1 MLTKRERLNKR
12 GFDII
17 FSFVGLV
24 FTFPLIFVSF
34 LAIVISS
41 RTSGIYAPYRIGRH
55 GLPFKIYKIKTM
67 REGSGPINSV
77 TTKDDPR
84 ITSIGKWLRK
94 FKIDELP
101 QLWNVLKGEMSLV
114 GPRPDV
120 AGFADQLQGQ
130 DREIL
135 SLLPGITG
143 LATLNFKQEEELLAQ
158 QKDPVT
164 YNREVIWPEKIK
176 LNKEYIE
183 NYSFGLDIQILWKTI
198 VGS

>member
-143 LATLNFKQEEELLAQ
+143 LATLKFKQEEELLAQ

-164 YNREVIWPEKIK
+164 YNREVIWHEKIK
-176 LNKEYIE
+176 LNREYIK

>member
-55 GLPFKIYKIKTM
+55 GLPFKIYKLKTM

-143 LATLNFKQEEELLAQ
+143 LATLKFKQEEELLAQ

-176 LNKEYIE
+176 LNREYIK

>member
-1 MLTKRERLNKR
+1 MLTKRQRLNKR

-17 FSFVGLV
+17 FSFMGLV
-24 FTFPLIFVSF
+24 LTSPLISISF

-55 GLPFKIYKIKTM
+55 GLPFRIYKLRTM
-67 REGSGPINSV
+67 GEINGPINSV

-143 LATLNFKQEEELLAQ
+143 LATLKFKQEEELLAQ
-158 QKDPVT
+158 QKDPIT
-164 YNREVIWPEKIK
+164 YNRDVIWPEKIK
-176 LNKEYIE
+176 LNREYIK

-198 VGS
+198 VNS

>member
-1 MLTKRERLNKR
+1 MLTKKEKLNKR

-24 FTFPLIFVSF
+24 FTFPLIFISF

-55 GLPFKIYKIKTM
+55 GLPFKIYKLKTM

-77 TTKDDPR
+77 TTKNDPR

-143 LATLNFKQEEELLAQ
+143 LATLKFKQEEELLAQ
-158 QKDPVT
+158 QKDPIA

-176 LNKEYIE
+176 LNREYIK

>member
-55 GLPFKIYKIKTM
+55 GLPFKIYKLKTM

>member
-1 MLTKRERLNKR
+1 VLTKRERLNKR

-24 FTFPLIFVSF
+24 LTFPLIFVSF

-41 RTSGIYAPYRIGRH
+41 RTSGLYAPYRIGRH
-55 GLPFKIYKIKTM
+55 GLPFKIYKLKTM
-67 REGSGPINSV
+67 REVNGPINSV
-77 TTKDDPR
+77 TTKNDPR
-84 ITSIGKWLRK
+84 ITNIGKWLRK

-120 AGFADQLQGQ
+120 TGFADQLQGQ

-143 LATLNFKQEEELLAQ
+143 LATLKFKQEEELLAQ

-176 LNKEYIE
+176 LNREYIK
-183 NYSFGLDIQILWKTI
+183 NYSFGLDVQILWKTI
-198 VGS
+198 VDS

>member
-55 GLPFKIYKIKTM
+55 GLPFRIYKLKTM
-67 REGSGPINSV
+67 REVSGPINSV

-143 LATLNFKQEEELLAQ
+143 LATLKFKQEEELLAQ
-158 QKDPVT
+158 QMDPIT

-176 LNKEYIE
+176 LNRQYIK

-198 VGS
+198 VGL

>member
-1 MLTKRERLNKR
+1 MLTKKEKLNKR

-24 FTFPLIFVSF
+24 LTFPLIFISF

-55 GLPFKIYKIKTM
+55 GLPFKIYKLKTM
-67 REGSGPINSV
+67 REVSGPINSV

-143 LATLNFKQEEELLAQ
+143 LATLNFKQEEELLVQ

>member
-1 MLTKRERLNKR
+1 MLTKRERFNKR

-17 FSFVGLV
+17 FSFTGLV
-24 FTFPLIFVSF
+24 LTFPLISVSF

-55 GLPFKIYKIKTM
+55 GLPFRIYKLKTM
-67 REGSGPINSV
+67 REVSGPINSV

-120 AGFADQLQGQ
+120 AGFADQLEGD

-143 LATLNFKQEEELLAQ
+143 LATLKFKQEEELLAQ
-158 QKDPVT
+158 QKDPIA

-176 LNKEYIE
+176 LNREYIK
-183 NYSFGLDIQILWKTI
+183 NYSFGLDVWILWKTI

>member
-55 GLPFKIYKIKTM
+55 GLPFKIYKLKTM
-67 REGSGPINSV
+67 REVNGPINSV
-77 TTKDDPR
+77 TTKNDPR

-143 LATLNFKQEEELLAQ
+143 LATLKFKQEEELLAQ
-158 QKDPVT
+158 QKDPIA

-176 LNKEYIE
+176 LNREYIK
-183 NYSFGLDIQILWKTI
+183 NYSFGLDVQILWKTI
-198 VGS
+198 VDS

>member
-1 MLTKRERLNKR
+1 MLTKREWLNKR

-24 FTFPLIFVSF
+24 FTFPLIFISF

-55 GLPFKIYKIKTM
+55 GLPFKIYKLKTM
-67 REGSGPINSV
+67 REVNGPINSV
-77 TTKDDPR
+77 TTKNDPR
-84 ITSIGKWLRK
+84 ITNIGKWLRK

-120 AGFADQLQGQ
+120 AGFADQLEGQ

-143 LATLNFKQEEELLAQ
+143 LATLKFKQEEELLAQ
-158 QKDPVT
+158 QMDPIA

-176 LNKEYIE
+176 LNREYIK
-183 NYSFGLDIQILWKTI
+183 NYSFGLDVQILWKTI

>member
-1 MLTKRERLNKR
+1 MLTKRERFNKR

-17 FSFVGLV
+17 FSFAGLV
-24 FTFPLIFVSF
+24 LTFPLISVSF

-55 GLPFKIYKIKTM
+55 GLPFRIYKLKTM
-67 REGSGPINSV
+67 REVSGPIYSV

-84 ITSIGKWLRK
+84 ITGIGKWLRK

-120 AGFADQLQGQ
+120 EGFADQLEGK

-143 LATLNFKQEEELLAQ
+143 LATLKFKQEEELLAQ
-158 QKDPVT
+158 QKDPIT
-164 YNREVIWPEKIK
+164 YNRDVIWPEKIK
-176 LNKEYIE
+176 LNREYIK

-198 VGS
+198 VDS

>member
-1 MLTKRERLNKR
+1 VLTKRERFNKR

-17 FSFVGLV
+17 FSFAGLV
-24 FTFPLIFVSF
+24 LTFPLISVSF

-55 GLPFKIYKIKTM
+55 GLPFRIYKLKTM
-67 REGSGPINSV
+67 REVNGPINSV

-84 ITSIGKWLRK
+84 ITSVGKWLRK

-143 LATLNFKQEEELLAQ
+143 LATLKFKQEEELLAQ
-158 QKDPVT
+158 QKNPIA

-176 LNKEYIE
+176 LNREYIK

>member
-55 GLPFKIYKIKTM
+55 GLPFKIYKLKTM
-67 REGSGPINSV
+67 RAVSGPINSV
-77 TTKDDPR
+77 TTKNDPR

-143 LATLNFKQEEELLAQ
+143 LATLKFKQEEELLAQ

-176 LNKEYIE
+176 LNREYIK

>member
-1 MLTKRERLNKR
+1 VLTKRERLNKR

-55 GLPFKIYKIKTM
+55 GLPFKIYKLKTM

>member
-1 MLTKRERLNKR
+1 MLTKKEKLNKR

-24 FTFPLIFVSF
+24 LTFPLIFISF

-55 GLPFKIYKIKTM
+55 GLPFKIYKLKTM
-67 REGSGPINSV
+67 REVSGPINSV
-77 TTKDDPR
+77 TTKNDPR

-120 AGFADQLQGQ
+120 AGFADQLQDQ

>member
-1 MLTKRERLNKR
+1 MLTKRQRLNKR

-17 FSFVGLV
+17 FSFMGLV
-24 FTFPLIFVSF
+24 LTSPLISISF

-55 GLPFKIYKIKTM
+55 GLPFRIYKLRTM
-67 REGSGPINSV
+67 REINGPINSV

-143 LATLNFKQEEELLAQ
+143 LATLKFKQEEELLAQ
-158 QKDPVT
+158 QKNPII
-164 YNREVIWPEKIK
+164 YNRDVIWPEKIK
-176 LNKEYIE
+176 LNREYIK

>member
-1 MLTKRERLNKR
+1 MLTKKEKLNKR

-24 FTFPLIFVSF
+24 LTFPLIFISF

-55 GLPFKIYKIKTM
+55 GLSFKIYKLKTM
-67 REGSGPINSV
+67 REVSGPINSV
-77 TTKDDPR
+77 TTKNDPR

>member
-1 MLTKRERLNKR
+1 MLTKKEKLNKR

-24 FTFPLIFVSF
+24 LTFPLIFISF

-55 GLPFKIYKIKTM
+55 GLPFKIYKLKTM
-67 REGSGPINSV
+67 REVSGPINSV

>member
-101 QLWNVLKGEMSLV
+101 QLWNVLKGEISLV

>member
-1 MLTKRERLNKR
+1 VLTKKEKLNKR

-24 FTFPLIFVSF
+24 LTFPLIFISF

-55 GLPFKIYKIKTM
+55 GLPFKIYKLKTM
-67 REGSGPINSV
+67 REVSGLMNSV
-77 TTKDDPR
+77 TTKNDPR

>member
-1 MLTKRERLNKR
+1 MLTKRERFNKR

-24 FTFPLIFVSF
+24 FTFPLIFISF

-55 GLPFKIYKIKTM
+55 GLPFKIYKLKTM

-77 TTKDDPR
+77 TTKNDPR

-176 LNKEYIE
+176 LNREYIK
-183 NYSFGLDIQILWKTI
+183 NYSFGLDVQILWKTL
-198 VGS
+198 SDS

>member
-1 MLTKRERLNKR
+1 VLTKKEKLNKR

-24 FTFPLIFVSF
+24 FTFPLIFISF

-55 GLPFKIYKIKTM
+55 GLPFKIYKLKTM

-77 TTKDDPR
+77 TTKNDPR

-143 LATLNFKQEEELLAQ
+143 LATLKFKQEEELLAQ
-158 QKDPVT
+158 QKDPIA

-176 LNKEYIE
+176 LNREYIK

>member
-1 MLTKRERLNKR
+1 MLTKKEKLNKR

-24 FTFPLIFVSF
+24 LTFPLIFISF

-55 GLPFKIYKIKTM
+55 GLPFKIYKLKTM
-67 REGSGPINSV
+67 REVSGPINSV
-77 TTKDDPR
+77 TTKNDPR

>member
-1 MLTKRERLNKR
+1 MLTKKEKLNKR

-24 FTFPLIFVSF
+24 FTFPLIFISF

-55 GLPFKIYKIKTM
+55 GLPFKIYKLKTM

-77 TTKDDPR
+77 TTKNDPR

-143 LATLNFKQEEELLAQ
+143 LATLKFKQEEELLAQ
-158 QKDPVT
+158 QKDPIA

-176 LNKEYIE
+176 LNREYIK
-183 NYSFGLDIQILWKTI
+183 NYSFGLDVQILWKTI
-198 VGS
+198 VDS

>member
-1 MLTKRERLNKR
+1 VLTKRERFNKR

-17 FSFVGLV
+17 FSFTGLV
-24 FTFPLIFVSF
+24 LTFPLISVSF

-55 GLPFKIYKIKTM
+55 GLPFRIYKLKTM
-67 REGSGPINSV
+67 REVSGPINSV

-120 AGFADQLQGQ
+120 AGFADQLEGD

-143 LATLNFKQEEELLAQ
+143 LATLKFKQEEELLAQ
-158 QKDPVT
+158 QKDPIA

-176 LNKEYIE
+176 LNREYIK
-183 NYSFGLDIQILWKTI
+183 NYSFGLDVWILWKTI

>member
-1 MLTKRERLNKR
+1 
-12 GFDII
+12 
-17 FSFVGLV
+17 
-24 FTFPLIFVSF
+24 LIFISF

-55 GLPFKIYKIKTM
+55 GLPFKIYKLKTM
-67 REGSGPINSV
+67 REVNGPINSV
-77 TTKDDPR
+77 TTKNDPR
-84 ITSIGKWLRK
+84 ITNIGKWLRK

-120 AGFADQLQGQ
+120 AGFADQLEGQ

-143 LATLNFKQEEELLAQ
+143 LATLKFKQEEELLAQ
-158 QKDPVT
+158 QMDPIA

-176 LNKEYIE
+176 LNREYIK
-183 NYSFGLDIQILWKTI
+183 NYSFGLDVQILWKTI

>member
-24 FTFPLIFVSF
+24 LTFPLIFVSF

-41 RTSGIYAPYRIGRH
+41 RTSGLYAPYRIGRH
-55 GLPFKIYKIKTM
+55 GLPFKIYKLKTM
-67 REGSGPINSV
+67 REVNGPINSV
-77 TTKDDPR
+77 TTKNDPR
-84 ITSIGKWLRK
+84 ITNIGKWLRK

-120 AGFADQLQGQ
+120 TGFADQLQGQ

-143 LATLNFKQEEELLAQ
+143 LATLKFKQEEELLAQ

-176 LNKEYIE
+176 LNREYIK
-183 NYSFGLDIQILWKTI
+183 NYSFGLDVQILWKTI
-198 VGS
+198 VDS

>member
-1 MLTKRERLNKR
+1 MLTKKEKLNKR

-24 FTFPLIFVSF
+24 LTFPLIFISF

-55 GLPFKIYKIKTM
+55 GLPFKIYKLKTM
-67 REGSGPINSV
+67 REVSGPINSV

-94 FKIDELP
+94 FKIAELP